1 MVTDKQLAANRQNA
15 LESTGPRTLEGKAK
29 ASKNALKHGLLSS
42 EVLLEDESREK
53 FEEFGERLLADLS
66 PKGELECMLADRI
79 IAACWRLRRTVRIER
94 EMMAADLDQGVSFGP
109 KFSDTHSTLGRCVA
123 MDMAK
128 PNTYGKLCRY
138 ETPTSSAGSTRPC
151 MSYNG
156 CRRLELASQCWLRW
170 PWTWTSRE
178 YSRRITKQPRSAVL
192 RNEPIC
198 HRAPRSWVR

>member
-94 EMMAADLDQGVSFGP
+94 EMMAADLGEGVHFGL
-109 KFSDTHSTLGRCVA
+109 KNSRTYSTLGRCVA
-123 MDMAK
+123 RDMAER
-128 PNTYGKLCRY
+128 NTYGKLCRY
-138 ETPTSSAGSTRPC
+138 EAHLERGL
-151 MSYNG
+151 YKALHELQ
-156 CRRLELASQCWLRW
+156 RLQAARTGQPVLAPLAVDVDVTGIESQ
-170 PWTWTSRE
+170 
-178 YSRRITKQPRSAVL
+178 
-192 RNEPIC
+192 NN
-198 HRAPRSWVR
+198 